1 MPAPGGVKRL
11 RVLVV
16 EDNRDAAGSLRMVL
30 EMFGHEVRAAHSG
43 PDGVREAAAWR
54 PDVVL
59 SDIGLPGF
67 DGYEVA
73 RRIRRTPGL
82 EKAVLAALT
91 GYGSEED
98 RRLGQEAGFD
108 HHLVKPADPVDLERV
123 LAARRS

>member
-1 MPAPGGVKRL
+1 MKRL

-16 EDNRDAAGSLRMVL
+16 EDNRDAAGSLRLVL
-30 EMFGHEVRAAHSG
+30 EMFGHEVRAAYSG

-59 SDIGLPGF
+59 TDIGLPGF

-91 GYGSEED
+91 GYGSDED

-108 HHLVKPADPVDLERV
+108 HHLVKPADPDELQRILSVG
-123 LAARRS
+123 A